1 MSKEEQRFAI
11 SADTVVRHAE
21 GVLDGEMDDEVV
33 LMSSAN
39 GEYYAMDRIGS
50 RVWKLVATPRS
61 LESVC
66 RALCAEYDGS
76 PGDVER
82 DVLAFAAELLQKS
95 LLRIEG

>member
-1 MSKEEQRFAI
+1 MSKEEPRIAI
-11 SADTVVRHAE
+11 SAHTVVGHAE
-21 GVLDGEMDDEVV
+21 GVLDGEMDGEVV
-33 LMSSAN
+33 LMSPAS

-50 RVWKLVATPRS
+50 RVWKLVLAPRS

-66 RALCAEYDGS
+66 RALCAEYDAL

-82 DVLAFAAELLQKS
+82 DVLAFAAELLQKR